1 MGVREFSI
9 KDDGRNPSASF
20 KDRASSV
27 ALLRAKDLGHELVT
41 GASTSTSIRFRFV
54 PVTVTEPPPAIGPLV
69 GETEV
74 TVGAEGSVC

>member
-1 MGVREFSI
+1 MPTPAAIWAAVPISTC
-9 KDDGRNPSASF
+9 
-20 KDRASSV
+20 V
-27 ALLRAKDLGHELVT
+27 ARLRL
-41 GASTSTSIRFRFV
+41 V